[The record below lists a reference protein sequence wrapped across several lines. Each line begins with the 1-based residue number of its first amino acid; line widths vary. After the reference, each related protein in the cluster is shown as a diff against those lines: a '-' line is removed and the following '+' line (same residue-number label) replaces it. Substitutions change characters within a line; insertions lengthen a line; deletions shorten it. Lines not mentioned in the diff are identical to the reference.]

1 VRGFVGFP
9 QKSQIFVGDFSLVHD
24 PKGSYYGNFG
34 VKNFPDSQA
43 EAKIKA
49 EAKLNSLPLAVGV
62 SGEAELRDV
71 WLNCW
76 MPPQSFMMVT
86 KQSKEAI
93 S

>member
-1 VRGFVGFP
+1 
-9 QKSQIFVGDFSLVHD
+9 L
-24 PKGSYYGNFG
+24 G

-62 SGEAELRDV
+62 SGEAELMNV

-76 MPPQSFMMVT
+76 MPPQSFMMMT